1 MLNQE
6 ILKAQL
12 GSLQAS
18 MKFEQIQGFCLHAE
32 RWFRDEI
39 GPELFAYLKTLN
51 AATVDNRELLRLT
64 HSCLAW
70 YAYTLA
76 FPHQKFRVGDL
87 GMMKNSAQN
96 TVAVTKWE
104 YVDTRDANL
113 SMLDLS
119 LEYFWRELEIQ
130 KPEAWTASA
139 AFKLRNKYFLRS
151 AAELGQLLPIA
162 GRNYR
167 FFQKLI
173 THIEDVENEQIRP
186 ALTPAVFADLKSKWQ
201 NPQATL
207 SFDEEMLISLI
218 RKALAYLAVYQAW
231 PYLPLDINE
240 DGISEKRSKS
250 GINEGVAPDGN
261 LRERMQQQLNLDG
274 EKKLAN
280 VRSYLDE
287 TATPILFAS
296 YYQKYLTPGTEY
308 EPDDFTDKPHVIL

>member
-1 MLNQE
+1 
-6 ILKAQL
+6 
-12 GSLQAS
+12 
-18 MKFEQIQGFCLHAE
+18 MKIEQIQGFCSHAE
-32 RWFRDEI
+32 RWFKDEI
-39 GPELFAYLKTLN
+39 GSELFAYLQTIN
-51 AATVDNRELLRLT
+51 ATTPEGKELLRLT

-87 GMMKNSAQN
+87 GMMKSSPANV
-96 TVAVTKWE
+96 VAVTKWE

-130 KPEAWTASA
+130 KPAAWTGSA
-139 AFKLRNKYFLRS
+139 AYKLRNKYFLRS
-151 AAELGQLLPIA
+151 ADELGQLLPIA

-173 THIEDVENEQIRP
+173 THIEDVENELIRP
-186 ALTPAVFADLKSKWQ
+186 TITPGVFADLKTKWQ
-201 NPQATL
+201 NPLAQFSL
-207 SFDEEMLISLI
+207 DEEMLISQI
-218 RKALAYLAVYQAW
+218 RKALAYLAVFAAW

-250 GINEGVAPDGN
+250 GVNEGVAPDPN
-261 LRERMQQQLNLDG
+261 LRERLQQQLSLDG
-274 EKKLAN
+274 EKKLAS
-280 VRSYLDE
+280 VRTFLDV
-287 TATPILFAS
+287 TATPSLFPA
-296 YYQKYLTPGTEY
+296 YYQKYLAAGTEP